1 MSKKGIFTTLRV
13 TDGDKKKKLI
23 CEMNAKKL
31 EQNYVTEGK
40 LSKMTTDPF
49 VCNDKCFLV
58 KN

>member
-1 MSKKGIFTTLRV
+1 
-13 TDGDKKKKLI
+13 
-23 CEMNAKKL
+23 MNAKKL
-31 EQNYVTEGK
+31 EQNYATEGK

>member
-1 MSKKGIFTTLRV
+1 
-13 TDGDKKKKLI
+13 
-23 CEMNAKKL
+23 MNAKKL

-58 KN
+58 KKTDHLLLPDLHFFINEMK

>member
-1 MSKKGIFTTLRV
+1 MAIKE
-13 TDGDKKKKLI
+13 KLI
-23 CEMNAKKL
+23 CEMNTKKS